1 MTSIWN
7 YILIAIIIAIILYL
21 VRPFV
26 PVLDL
31 NDRTIVVSSISWM
44 AIIYALL
51 LTFSIQNFFNRYIT
65 IRDAF
70 VNEGTNI
77 QIIYRIFKLLPE
89 SNEKDQVIE
98 SIKKYSENV
107 INVLIPSLAN
117 KKYSTETDIY
127 YNQMDQSIL
136 NYINIYGNNIF
147 DNNLLLRLS
156 TSQKIKQ
163 LVNEINVGDY
173 YIQFLIIIFILII
186 IPLSLSKMVNAG
198 IQLVI
203 DLCFLIFVGSTIYL
217 LTILGDPFG
226 DNPIAFKMG
235 LYTELLDEI
244 KEDNKNKNI

>member
-1 MTSIWN
+1 MTSIWD
-7 YILIAIIIAIILYL
+7 YILIAIIIAIFLYL
-21 VRPFV
+21 IRPII
-26 PVLDL
+26 PVLNL

-70 VNEGTNI
+70 VNEATNI
-77 QIIYRIFKLLPE
+77 QIIYRIFKLFPE
-89 SNEKDQVIE
+89 SIEKDEVIE
-98 SIKKYSENV
+98 NIKKYSENV
-107 INVLIPSLAN
+107 VNVLIPALSE
-117 KKYSTETDIY
+117 KKYSKDTEIY
-127 YNQMDQSIL
+127 YNQMNQSIL
-136 NYINIYGNNIF
+136 SYINRYENNTF
-147 DNNLLLRLS
+147 DNNLLSRLS

-163 LVNEINVGDY
+163 LVNEIKVGDY

-186 IPLSLSKMVNAG
+186 IPLSLSKMENAI

-203 DLCFLIFVGSTIYL
+203 DLSFLIFVGCTIYL

-235 LYTELLDEI
+235 LYKELLDEI
-244 KEDNKNKNI
+244 KEDNKNKM